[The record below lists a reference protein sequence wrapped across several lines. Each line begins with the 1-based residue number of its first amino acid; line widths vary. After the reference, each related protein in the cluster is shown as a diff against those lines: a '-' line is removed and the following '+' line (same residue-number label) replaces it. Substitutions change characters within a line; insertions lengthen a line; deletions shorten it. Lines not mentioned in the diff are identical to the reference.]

1 MNIKLKRA
9 LSSTLAAAV
18 MCICLMAG
26 SLSSVW
32 AATTTWDFT
41 SDTQYEAKIENG
53 SGWVSG
59 TAPLYIDATASG
71 SKFDTLNRAGDAQIN
86 SGTVIYVPVSS
97 VLDKVTWSV
106 RSSDPT
112 LTDGG
117 IDTLAGHGLTVS
129 DADPT
134 QLYKKLT
141 AGASGYLYSISSE
154 EILGVTVSGTYT
166 VSNGSTINEIKFTDR
181 SDNTAIYTAELSS
194 SSFSVL
200 LPANTTYRVTC
211 NDIYL
216 AAEDITTG
224 SVDMTA
230 DLTFNA
236 ITTVPVS
243 GTITS
248 DVSADDFLTA
258 LTFTSMTDSSVAYGF
273 TFDAALGTNDTYT
286 VNLPEGSYNTTAVT
300 TNGMTTSNRVDVDS
314 DGVTGEEIYFVSGG
328 FKTTTYNAVKL
339 GQLITDNTDD
349 MVTLSDGFVY
359 NGAQHGIYD
368 GNGSTITITV
378 PSAAKVTATASY
390 RGSFTLSGSTGTTQ
404 SASIATVG
412 STASATYTASAAD
425 TITLTITSSSETY
438 IASIV
443 ITPVVDYVSTITVP
457 SADYPTLT
465 SAINAISS
473 MNRPEGEAGRVTIN
487 LVADIEEQ
495 VHVTAPYVTLNGNN
509 HEITWYYGMV
519 CSYYSCDSDGYYNEE
534 LFRDKYEK
542 TPAKTA
548 FWGGVVIVDASN
560 FYAKDVTFKNTFNY
574 ELTAKEIADGA
585 EFNSNG
591 PSSYASRIGKLRTE
605 YVTDSTPATH
615 YSEKERANALALTSN
630 SDCAEFYN
638 VSILSSQDTLGYNGQ
653 HTARAYFKDCTI
665 GGNVDYICGGGKMIF
680 DSCTLELLAYSDR
693 DNRAGY
699 ITAAKADNPYL
710 FRDCE
715 VTVHKTGTYSTTAYY
730 GRPWLSTGDD
740 DADVSVIFINT
751 KTNGYIVNNG
761 WAAWGGNFTDI
772 TKATGLKEYMNRAGG
787 TGSAIFN
794 SAAYSND
801 STKTMSDVEYL
812 SLDDTDY
819 LGDWTPVNYIK
830 GSVEIEGTVVDDSG
844 NIMVYGY
851 VPDETVS
858 SSSFAGF
865 TLSTATP
872 LFDQTVLTSDKVY
885 ASINYTEDGETVT
898 LTAPEGYYIVAAA
911 ITAGSST
918 ADSSTLY
925 IRGVNGIDSSDLRYN
940 DYLQTSISVSAA
952 QTDITDSETDIQEES
967 GSDTLT
973 VESSATIAD
982 IISDNSTSI
991 ANIGQLK

>member
-1 MNIKLKRA
+1 MNTKRL
-9 LSSTLAAAV
+9 LSRILASL
-18 MCICLMAG
+18 MLCICITTG
-26 SLSSVW
+26 SFTSVW
-32 AATTTWDFT
+32 AATTLWDFT
-41 SDTQYEAKIENG
+41 GDNQYEAKIENG

-59 TAPLYIDATASG
+59 ASPLYVDATASG

-97 VLDKVTWSV
+97 VLDKVTWAI
-106 RSSDPT
+106 RSSDPAF
-112 LTDGG
+112 TDGG

-154 EILGVTVSGTYT
+154 EIMGVTVSGSYT

-181 SDNTAIYTAELSS
+181 SDSTAIYTAELSG

-216 AAEDITTG
+216 AADDLTTG
-224 SVDMTA
+224 SEDMTA
-230 DLTFNA
+230 NLTFTA

-243 GTITS
+243 GIITS
-248 DVSADDFLTA
+248 DVEADDFLTS

-273 TFDAALGTNDTYT
+273 DFDTPLGTNDSYT

-328 FKTTTYNAVKL
+328 FKTTAYNAVKL
-339 GQLITDNTDD
+339 GQLITDNTDP

-368 GNGSTITITV
+368 GYGSTITITV

-390 RGSFTLSGSTGTTQ
+390 RGSFELSGNTGAAQ
-404 SASIATVG
+404 SATVATVG
-412 STASATYTASAAD
+412 STASATYTATSAD
-425 TITLTITSSSETY
+425 TVTLTITSSSETY

-457 SADYPTLT
+457 SSDYPTLT
-465 SAINAISS
+465 SAINAINS
-473 MNRPEGEAGRVTIN
+473 MDRPSGEAGRVTIN
-487 LVADIEEQ
+487 LVSDIQEQ
-495 VHVTAPYVTLNGNN
+495 VHVTAPYITLNGNN
-509 HEITWYYGMV
+509 NEISWYYGMV

-560 FYAKDVTFKNTFNY
+560 FYAKDVTFRNTFNY

-591 PSSYASRIGKLRTE
+591 PSSYSSRIGKLRTE
-605 YVTDSTPATH
+605 YVTDTTPATH
-615 YSEKERANALALTSN
+615 YSEKERANALALTAN

-699 ITAAKADNPYL
+699 ITAAKTNNPYL

-715 VTVHKTGTYSTTAYY
+715 VTVHKTGEYSTTAYY
-730 GRPWLSTGDD
+730 GRPWLSTGDND
-740 DADVSVIFINT
+740 EDVSVIFINT
-751 KTNGYIVNNG
+751 KTNGYIVDTG

-772 TKATGLKEYMNRAGG
+772 TKATGLQEYMNRAGG
-787 TGSAIFN
+787 TGSDIFT
-794 SAAYSND
+794 SATYSND
-801 STKTMSDVEYL
+801 TTKTMSHEAYL
-812 SLDDTDY
+812 ALDDTNY
-819 LGDWTPVNYIK
+819 LGDWVPVNYLK
-830 GSVEIEGTVVDDSG
+830 GSVEIAGTVTDDSG
-844 NIMVYGY
+844 NVMVYGY

-858 SSSFAGF
+858 GSSFAGF

-872 LFDQTVLTSDKVY
+872 LFDQSVLASNKVY
-885 ASINYTEDGETVT
+885 SSVSYTQEGETVT
-898 LTAPEGYYIVAAA
+898 LTAPEGSY
-911 ITAGSST
+911 ITAGVITTEGT
-918 ADSSTLY
+918 APTDITLY
-925 IRGVNGIDSSDLRYN
+925 IRGVNGVDSSDLRYN
-940 DYLQTSISVSAA
+940 DYVHTNIGTAAA
-952 QTDITDSETDIQEES
+952 QSIEIPSAGEISDEGS
-967 GSDTLT
+967 GTLT
-973 VESSATIAD
+973 VQANGTIAD
-982 IISDNSTSI
+982 IIMDNSLSI